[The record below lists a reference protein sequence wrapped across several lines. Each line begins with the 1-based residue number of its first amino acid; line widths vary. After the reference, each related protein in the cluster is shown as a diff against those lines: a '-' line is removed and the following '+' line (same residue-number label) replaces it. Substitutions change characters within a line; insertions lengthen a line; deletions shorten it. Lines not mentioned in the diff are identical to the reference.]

1 MLSLITHYRLCVLL
15 LLNAVLPSR
24 EACHEAE
31 QGKQA
36 DEGDHLFTLV
46 CLTQMLAQKIC
57 WRFDV
62 DPTLSIASIIRQ
74 KFSVWLLWSRM
85 PSKEWLKL
93 EKVQHKKKQVSI
105 IQSYI

>member
-36 DEGDHLFTLV
+36 DEGDHHLSCFSLI
-46 CLTQMLAQKIC
+46 CLTQMLAQKVHL
-57 WRFDV
+57 RFDV
-62 DPTLSIASIIRQ
+62 DPIA
-74 KFSVWLLWSRM
+74 
-85 PSKEWLKL
+85 
-93 EKVQHKKKQVSI
+93 
-105 IQSYI
+105 

>member
-36 DEGDHLFTLV
+36 DEGDHFFTLV
-46 CLTQMLAQKIC
+46 CLTQMLAQKIW

-62 DPTLSIASIIRQ
+62 DPTPSIASFIRQ
-74 KFSVWLLWSRM
+74 KFSV
-85 PSKEWLKL
+85 K
-93 EKVQHKKKQVSI
+93 
-105 IQSYI
+105 Y

>member
-36 DEGDHLFTLV
+36 DGGEGDH
-46 CLTQMLAQKIC
+46 
-57 WRFDV
+57 
-62 DPTLSIASIIRQ
+62 P
-74 KFSVWLLWSRM
+74 
-85 PSKEWLKL
+85 
-93 EKVQHKKKQVSI
+93 
-105 IQSYI
+105 

>member
-36 DEGDHLFTLV
+36 DGGEGDHPGAAFQSCRITEYSLKV
-46 CLTQMLAQKIC
+46 LAIELM
-57 WRFDV
+57 WV
-62 DPTLSIASIIRQ
+62 
-74 KFSVWLLWSRM
+74 
-85 PSKEWLKL
+85 
-93 EKVQHKKKQVSI
+93 HH
-105 IQSYI
+105 

>member
-46 CLTQMLAQKIC
+46 CLTQMLAQKI
-57 WRFDV
+57 
-62 DPTLSIASIIRQ
+62 
-74 KFSVWLLWSRM
+74 
-85 PSKEWLKL
+85 
-93 EKVQHKKKQVSI
+93 
-105 IQSYI
+105 

>member
-36 DEGDHLFTLV
+36 DGGEGGHPAGQGDGQRLV
-46 CLTQMLAQKIC
+46 TVI
-57 WRFDV
+57 
-62 DPTLSIASIIRQ
+62 TASPVFAGRQ
-74 KFSVWLLWSRM
+74 LRN
-85 PSKEWLKL
+85 
-93 EKVQHKKKQVSI
+93 
-105 IQSYI
+105 Y